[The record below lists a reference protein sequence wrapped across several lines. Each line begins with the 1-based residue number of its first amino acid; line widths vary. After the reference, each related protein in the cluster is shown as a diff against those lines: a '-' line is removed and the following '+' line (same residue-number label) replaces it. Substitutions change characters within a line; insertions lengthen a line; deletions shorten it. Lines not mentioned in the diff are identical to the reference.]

1 MTAIASPSSEH
12 QHAAPKVA
20 VLIVAAG
27 RGTRFGSNTPKQFHT
42 LGAASILQATLKACA
57 EGLPQARIACVIHPD
72 DLAQYHADTAALDL
86 SLLPPVIGGA
96 TRQASVL
103 AGLQAL
109 QKAPPDIV
117 LIHDGVRPFVTAKLL
132 AAAVEAAQA
141 FGAAI
146 PGLAVTDTI
155 QRTDNHRQIVET
167 LARDHLFSVQTPQ
180 AFQYELILQAH
191 LRAHA
196 AGQVGLTD
204 DASVASFA
212 GHKVTIFHGEAQ
224 NRKITMQEDLAR
236 ANAELLAALPDIRT
250 GQGFDVHAF
259 GPGDQVWLG
268 GISIPHTH
276 GLVGHSD
283 ADVLLHAITDAIL
296 GALADGDIGAHFPPS
311 DPKWRGAA
319 SSLFLQDAMRRVA
332 TRRGQIVHIDAT
344 LICEHPK
351 VGPHREAIRQSIAA
365 ITGLSLDRVAVKATT
380 SERLGFTGRGEGIA
394 AMALATLRLPI

>member
-1 MTAIASPSSEH
+1 MTAIASLSPASSH
-12 QHAAPKVA
+12 PAPKVA
-20 VLIVAAG
+20 VLVVAAG
-27 RGTRFGSNTPKQFHT
+27 RGTRFGSHVPKQFHN
-42 LGAASILQATLKACA
+42 LGAKSILQATLLACTG
-57 EGLPQARIACVIHPD
+57 GLPQARIACVIHAD
-72 DLAQYHADTAALDL
+72 DKAQYHADTAALGL
-86 SLLPPVIGGA
+86 RLLPPVIGGA

-109 QKAPPDIV
+109 QDDPPDIV
-117 LIHDGVRPFVTAKLL
+117 LIHDGVRPFVSAKLL
-132 AAAVEAAQA
+132 AAAVEAAQT

-146 PGLAVTDTI
+146 PGLSITDTI
-155 QRTDNHRQIVET
+155 QKTDALQQIVET
-167 LARDHLFSVQTPQ
+167 LERDHLYSVQTPQ
-180 AFQYELILQAH
+180 AFRYHLILEAH
-191 LRAHA
+191 LAARA
-196 AGQVGLTD
+196 AGRITLTD

-212 GHKVTIFHGEAQ
+212 GHKVTIFQGEAQ

-236 ANAELLAALPDIRT
+236 ANADLLADLPDIRT

-259 GPGDQVWLG
+259 GPGNQVWLG
-268 GISIPHTH
+268 GVSIPHAQ
-276 GLVGHSD
+276 GLIGHSD

-319 SSLFLQDAMRRVA
+319 SSLFLEDAMQRVA
-332 TRRGQIVHIDAT
+332 ARRGRVVHIDAT

-365 ITGLSLDRVAVKATT
+365 ITGLNLDRVAVKATT

-394 AMALATLRLPI
+394 AMALVTLRLPA